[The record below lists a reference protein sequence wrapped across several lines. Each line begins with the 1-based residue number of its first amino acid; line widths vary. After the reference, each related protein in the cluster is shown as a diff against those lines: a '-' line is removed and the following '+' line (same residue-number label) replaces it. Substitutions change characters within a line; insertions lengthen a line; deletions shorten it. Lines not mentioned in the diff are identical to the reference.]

1 MMKVFVTLALT
12 FVLHDNIRGDSRD
25 SNETPIEIPS
35 FCNGETTD
43 LGSLKF
49 FQPPNDVLDHFLSL
63 VKIDAEPLID
73 FGEVGEIHETLAFF
87 YDGQPRHMHFDAY
100 NPKLTGGAVTISR
113 IAER

>member
-12 FVLHDNIRGDSRD
+12 FVLHDNIRGDS
-25 SNETPIEIPS
+25 NETPIENPIL
-35 FCNGETTD
+35 CIGETKD
-43 LGSLKF
+43 GSLKF

-87 YDGQPRHMHFDAY
+87 YDGQPQQMHFDAY
-100 NPKLTGGAVTISR
+100 NPKLTGGADTISR
-113 IAER
+113 FDER